1 MKPIR
6 YILAIV
12 LLLAVAGGCSQV
24 KEPWVAAEHQLKQER
39 ARSAETLEILVHRLW
54 MGQADR

>member
-12 LLLAVAGGCSQV
+12 LLVAAAGCSQV
-24 KEPWVAAEHQLKQER
+24 KEPWVTGDHQLKQER
-39 ARSAETLEILVHRLW
+39 ERSEEAQEILVHRLW

>member
-12 LLLAVAGGCSQV
+12 LLVPAGGCSQV
-24 KEPWVAAEHQLKQER
+24 KEPWVTAEHQLKQER
-39 ARSAETLEILVHRLW
+39 ARSAETLEVLVHRLW
-54 MGQADR
+54 IGQTDR

>member
-1 MKPIR
+1 MEPIR

-12 LLLAVAGGCSQV
+12 LLVTAGGCPQV
-24 KEPWVAAEHQLKQER
+24 KEPWVTDDGQLKLER
-39 ARSAETLEILVHRLW
+39 ARSAETQEVLVHRLW

>member
-12 LLLAVAGGCSQV
+12 LLAAAGGCSQV
-24 KEPWVAAEHQLKQER
+24 KEPWVTGDHQLKQER
-39 ARSAETLEILVHRLW
+39 ARSGEVHEVLVHRLW
-54 MGQADR
+54 MGQTDR

>member
-12 LLLAVAGGCSQV
+12 LLAAAGGCSLV
-24 KEPWVAAEHQLKQER
+24 KEPWVTAEHQLKQER
-39 ARSAETLEILVHRLW
+39 ARSAETLEVLVHRLW
-54 MGQADR
+54 MGQTDR

>member
-12 LLLAVAGGCSQV
+12 LLAAAGGCSQV
-24 KEPWVAAEHQLKQER
+24 KEPWVTAEHQLKQER
-39 ARSAETLEILVHRLW
+39 ARSAETLEVLVHRLW

>member
-12 LLLAVAGGCSQV
+12 LLAAAGGCSQV
-24 KEPWVAAEHQLKQER
+24 KEPWVTAEHQLKQER
-39 ARSAETLEILVHRLW
+39 ARSAETLEVLVHRLW
-54 MGQADR
+54 MGQTDR